1 MLDGYG
7 LHKLVLKDCDEYLGA
22 DFVASPADARG
33 RGIEFRMERDGE
45 PVALI
50 GAGVY
55 LAWRHRVSRRRGCEP
70 FEAADDE
77 RTVWRVFYP
86 AALQDTAGMVDAQV
100 VVSLPEGRSVS
111 TRVFGIR
118 VEPVVVGG
126 EESGDGFAL
135 FVEVIKRYEEG
146 AARIEGLLGELEG
159 FDGVKGE
166 KGDPGEPGPQGERG
180 PAGPP
185 GADGAPGEKG
195 EPGEPGPAG
204 PMGPAGPQGDKGEPF
219 RYEDFTAEQLAAL
232 KGEKGDP
239 GDVAGADLSAY
250 ATKEYVDGKIAEL
263 PAVPEAPDLS
273 AYATR
278 EWVEEKLAELPQAP
292 DYQDLREVAF

>member
-77 RTVWRVFYP
+77 RMVWRVFYP
-86 AALQDTAGMVDAQV
+86 VALQDTAGMVDAQV

-111 TRVFGIR
+111 TRVFGIH

-146 AARIEGLLGELEG
+146 ASRIDALLEELA
-159 FDGVKGE
+159 VTPAIKGE
-166 KGDPGEPGPQGERG
+166 KGDTGEPGPAGKKGDTGEPGPQGERG

-185 GADGAPGEKG
+185 GADGAPGE
-195 EPGEPGPAG
+195 
-204 PMGPAGPQGDKGEPF
+204 KGEPF

-250 ATKEYVDGKIAEL
+250 ATKEYVDGKFAEQ
-263 PAVPEAPDLS
+263 PAAPEPPDLS

-278 EWVEEKLAELPQAP
+278 EWVEGKLAELPQAP